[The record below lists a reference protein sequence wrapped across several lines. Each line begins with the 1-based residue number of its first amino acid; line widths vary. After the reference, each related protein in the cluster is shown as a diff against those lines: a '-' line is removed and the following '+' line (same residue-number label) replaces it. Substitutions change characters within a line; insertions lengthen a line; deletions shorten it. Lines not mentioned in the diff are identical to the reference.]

1 MRSII
6 VTELGGPEVLA
17 LRDVPVPEPSG
28 HLVRVRVKAAGI
40 NYADIMQRVGLYPNG
55 PQPPYGAGFEICGVI
70 EKLGDDPGPWRVG
83 DAVMGFCV
91 AGYSEY
97 VLADARALMPKP
109 DGLDFIHAA
118 AIPCQFLTA
127 YHVLLTLGRLQSGQ
141 TVLLQAA
148 AGGLGVFMVQIA
160 RNIGARVIGTCSSP
174 DKIALLQ
181 RLGCQHP
188 INYNEADFEEEVR
201 AITNGAGCDLAIE
214 TVGGQVFDKTVR
226 CVRSRGHLIVVG
238 AASGKPRGI
247 QTMLLLVSN
256 LTVSGFHLMGYSSDL
271 AAMANAQ
278 RHLDQWLA
286 EGRLE
291 IVVNHT
297 YPLEQAADAHRLI
310 SDRKSTG
317 KVVLTL
323 PD

>member
-1 MRSII
+1 MRSIF

-17 LRDVPVPEPSG
+17 LRDVPVPEPAE
-28 HLVRVRVKAAGI
+28 HQALVRVHAAGI

-55 PQPPYGAGFEICGVI
+55 PQPPYPAGFEICGVI
-70 EKLGDDPGPWRVG
+70 EKLGENPGPWRAG
-83 DAVMGFCV
+83 DAVMGFCMG
-91 AGYSEY
+91 GYSEY
-97 VLADARALMPKP
+97 ALADTRALMPKP
-109 DGLDFIHAA
+109 AGVDFIHGA
-118 AIPCQFLTA
+118 AIPCQYLTA
-127 YHVLLTLGRLQSGQ
+127 YHVLLTLGRLQPGQ

-160 RNIGARVIGTCSSP
+160 RNIGARIIGTCSSEE
-174 DKIALLQ
+174 KIALLR

-188 INYNEADFEEEVR
+188 VNYNEADFEEEVR
-201 AITNGAGCDLAIE
+201 AITEGAGCDLAVE

-226 CVRSRGHLIVVG
+226 CMRTRGHLIVVG

-247 QTMLLLVSN
+247 QAMLLLVNN
-256 LTVSGFHLMGYSSDL
+256 LTVSGFHLMGYSTDT

-278 RHLDQWLA
+278 RDLEQWLA

-310 SDRKSTG
+310 SERKTSG
-317 KVVLTL
+317 KVVLV
-323 PD
+323 P